1 MQDLSYTSKGNS
13 STFLLSLSP
22 DHPRVRPRWPRILEI
37 VWDWGCQ
44 YQIGMEKKE
53 LPESTAAGITLT
65 LKSGSHD
72 LLSAWA
78 ALHSRLYDLPVNLEI
93 EKT

>member
-1 MQDLSYTSKGNS
+1 
-13 STFLLSLSP
+13 
-22 DHPRVRPRWPRILEI
+22 
-37 VWDWGCQ
+37 
-44 YQIGMEKKE
+44 MEKKE